1 MSTHTIAAISTG
13 LTNSGISIVRMSGKD
28 SLNIINKMFSSK
40 SKLEPNKIVYGNIIK
55 DNSVLDNV
63 LVSYFKAPKS
73 FTGEDIIEI
82 NCHGGIEITS
92 QILEY
97 VLECGATLAEPGE
110 FSKRAFLNNKMDLV
124 KAESIIDMINA
135 KSSID
140 TKIFSKHLNGELS
153 KKITNIREKLVE
165 LMAHI
170 SVSID
175 YPEYDYEELENSKI
189 NEVIDSVVQ
198 DVNKLISTYDQGKYI
213 KNGVKV
219 AILGKPNVGKSSL
232 LNKLSK
238 SEKAIVTNIPGTT
251 RDIIE
256 ETITFGNLTLNI
268 LDTAG
273 IRDTDDVIEK
283 IGVEKSI
290 KTLDEVDLVI
300 YMFSCE
306 NEIEETDLE
315 ILSKIKN
322 KGVKYVTLIN
332 KTDID
337 QKNVLNR
344 FMEELKLNGIE
355 NIIPISVENENGI
368 EELKNKLNE
377 LFNKNHLDYTTEL
390 IITNKR
396 HKDLLKKSVEML
408 EKSKQEI
415 MLDMPIDIISI
426 YLKNAT
432 KYLGE
437 IIGQDVSAD
446 VAKKIFEK
454 FCIGK

>member
-140 TKIFSKHLNGELS
+140 TKIFSKHLNGDLS

-273 IRDTDDVIEK
+273 IRETDDLIEK

-337 QKNVLNR
+337 QKNVLNQ

>member
-55 DNSVLDNV
+55 ENSVLDNV

-140 TKIFSKHLNGELS
+140 TKIFSKHLNGDLS

-273 IRDTDDVIEK
+273 IRETDDVIEK

-322 KGVKYVTLIN
+322 KGIKYVTLIN

-437 IIGQDVSAD
+437 IIGQDVSSD
-446 VAKKIFEK
+446 VYKKIFEK
-454 FCIGK
+454 FCI

>member
-55 DNSVLDNV
+55 ENSVLDNV

-140 TKIFSKHLNGELS
+140 TKIFSKHLNGDLS

-273 IRDTDDVIEK
+273 IRETDDVIEK

>member
-1 MSTHTIAAISTG
+1 MSTDTIAAISTG

-28 SLNIINKMFSSK
+28 SLTIINKIFNSK
-40 SKLEPNKIVYGNIIK
+40 NSIEPNKIIYGNIVKNNTI
-55 DNSVLDNV
+55 LDDV

-97 VLECGATLAEPGE
+97 LLESGAVLAEPGE
-110 FSKRAFLNNKMDLV
+110 FSKRAFLNNKMDLI

-135 KSSID
+135 KSRID
-140 TKIFSKHLNGELS
+140 TKIFAKHLSGELS
-153 KKITNIREKLVE
+153 KKINNIREKLIE

-175 YPEYDYEELENSKI
+175 YPEYDYEELENGKI
-189 NEVIDSVVQ
+189 DEIINNTLKEI
-198 DVNKLISTYDQGKYI
+198 NKLIDTYDQGKYI
-213 KNGVKV
+213 KNGVRV

-232 LNKLSK
+232 LNRLSK
-238 SEKAIVTNIPGTT
+238 SDKAIVTNIPGTT

-256 ETITFGNLTLNI
+256 ETVNFGNLTLNI

-273 IRDTDDVIEK
+273 IRETEDVIEK

-306 NEIEETDLE
+306 NKIEETDLE

-322 KGVKYVTLIN
+322 KEVKYVVLIN
-332 KTDID
+332 KTDISS
-337 QKNVLNR
+337 KNVLNQ
-344 FMEELKLNGIE
+344 FMEELKQNDIE
-355 NIIPISVENENGI
+355 NIIPISVEKEEGI
-368 EELKNKLNE
+368 EELKIKLNE

-390 IITNKR
+390 IITNQR
-396 HKDLLKKSVEML
+396 HKDLLKKSAEML
-408 EKSKQEI
+408 EKSKEEI
-415 MLDMPIDIISI
+415 KLNMPIDIISI

-437 IIGQDVSAD
+437 IIGQDVSVD
-446 VAKKIFEK
+446 ISKKIFEK

>member
-55 DNSVLDNV
+55 ENSVLDNV

-140 TKIFSKHLNGELS
+140 TKIFSKHLNGDLS

-213 KNGVKV
+213 KNWVKV

-273 IRDTDDVIEK
+273 IRETDDVIEK

-322 KGVKYVTLIN
+322 KGIKYVTLIN

>member
-140 TKIFSKHLNGELS
+140 TKIFSKHLNGDLS

-273 IRDTDDVIEK
+273 IRETDDVIEK

-315 ILSKIKN
+315 ILFKIKN

>member
-140 TKIFSKHLNGELS
+140 TKIFSKHLNGDLS

-273 IRDTDDVIEK
+273 IRETDDVIEK

-322 KGVKYVTLIN
+322 KGIKYVTLIN